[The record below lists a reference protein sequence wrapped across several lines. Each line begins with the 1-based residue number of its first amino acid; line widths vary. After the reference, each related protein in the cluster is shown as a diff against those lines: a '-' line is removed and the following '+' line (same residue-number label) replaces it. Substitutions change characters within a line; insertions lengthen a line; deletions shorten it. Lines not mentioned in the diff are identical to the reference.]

1 MENEKTL
8 KHQSFSAVYALVL
21 MQNPHA
27 SIGENMERA
36 FKEFPLY
43 DNADGLLTGLME
55 AIATLKALK
64 PFLVGEGEDEL
75 PKAAE
80 KLDTIIAPWEAIVA
94 QSFGKRMN

>member
-1 MENEKTL
+1 MENEKPS
-8 KHQSFSAVYALVL
+8 KHQSFSAIYALVL

-43 DNADGLLTGLME
+43 DNADGLLTGLMQ
-55 AIATLKALK
+55 AIATIKVLK
-64 PFLVGEGEDEL
+64 PALVGECDEFK
-75 PKAAE
+75 KAEE
-80 KLDTIIAPWEAIVA
+80 KVDIIIASWEAIVA